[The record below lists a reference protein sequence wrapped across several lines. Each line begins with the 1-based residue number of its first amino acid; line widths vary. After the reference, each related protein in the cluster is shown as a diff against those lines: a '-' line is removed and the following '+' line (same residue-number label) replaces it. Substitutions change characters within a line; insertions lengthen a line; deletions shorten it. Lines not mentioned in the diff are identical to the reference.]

1 MGAKILCT
9 QADKC
14 VGFGDKNTLN
24 LCGACKTHEG
34 QSQFIE

>member
-9 QADKC
+9 QADMC

-24 LCGACKTHEG
+24 LCGACKTDTRGTKSIH
-34 QSQFIE
+34 